1 MVKWYWNDVQKMA
14 FRDRSNVEKDSPF
27 VRVFCSVF
35 FVRIRFAWM
44 ELFCCFISF
53 QILPG
58 DAFLKILG
66 RWNLP
71 KLGKIEI
78 QFDELGMKPPPNVLV
93 EILPQWAPTNLA
105 FDGWNP
111 PFPTYPFLRCQ
122 PFVQFFGGYKI
133 CLTRKLT
140 WQWKMDRLKM
150 CFLLKLVIFQCHF
163 SFQGGDPSNLPK
175 TMGLSKDTSFF
186 PASRPF
192 FRC

>member
-1 MVKWYWNDVQKMA
+1 MHFHLGGFFCFSASRWFSLVLIFVSIFWGSTIPWLFIHQNHPPGSVMVKWYWNDVQKMA

-78 QFDELGMKPPPNVLV
+78 QFHELGMKPPPPNVLV

-122 PFVQFFGGYKI
+122 PFVQFFWGIKYV
-133 CLTRKLT
+133 
-140 WQWKMDRLKM
+140 W
-150 CFLLKLVIFQCHF
+150 
-163 SFQGGDPSNLPK
+163 PEN
-175 TMGLSKDTSFF
+175 
-186 PASRPF
+186 
-192 FRC
+192 